1 MEKFS
6 ETPHRA
12 PLANTLSKAI
22 STVINDQV
30 WKKEYF
36 GTDFVKL
43 KHFWSPTEKCAN
55 FIHFTALTPKLLPLR
70 PKSTLCAA
78 MNTLKTNCGK
88 SIIHEGG
95 LLKRF
100 SHFEFERAILRPY
113 NVGLPCFVHIHAC
126 LVSLDKRL
134 KQRRKHKNTTSHAK
148 SNPKNITRGRGR

>member
-1 MEKFS
+1 M
-6 ETPHRA
+6 
-12 PLANTLSKAI
+12 
-22 STVINDQV
+22 INDQV
-30 WKKEYF
+30 WKKEYL

-43 KHFWSPTEKCAN
+43 KHVLSPTEKCAN
-55 FIHFTALTPKLLPLR
+55 VHPLPGSYIPNLLPLR

-78 MNTLKTNCGK
+78 MNTLKTNRGK

-100 SHFEFERAILRPY
+100 SHFELERVILRPY

-126 LVSLDKRL
+126 LVSLEKRL

-148 SNPKNITRGRGR
+148 SNPKNITRGR